1 MRGVNGPDPRFTL
14 ANERTFLAWNRTAL
28 ALIGGGLAV
37 EQFLKAGR
45 AARLALALPLI
56 VLGAA
61 LSLASYSRWRA
72 NEEAMA
78 REEGLPPSHMPAL
91 VAASFA
97 LLSVGA
103 IVFAIVHAL

>member
-1 MRGVNGPDPRFTL
+1 MAAPDSRFTL
-14 ANERTFLAWNRTAL
+14 ANERTYLAWNRTAL

-37 EQFLKAGR
+37 AQFLEASKGV
-45 AARLALALPLI
+45 RLALALPLI

-61 LSLASYSRWRA
+61 LSLASYSRWQGNERA
-72 NEEAMA
+72 MERGEE
-78 REEGLPPSHMPAL
+78 LPPSRLPAV

-103 IVFAIVHAL
+103 VVFAVVHAL